1 MARML
6 WITTLSIA
14 LASTAGVVK
23 ASAANPLES
32 LAVTARASD
41 RKRSTIVP
49 PSPSWNR

>member
-23 ASAANPLES
+23 AGYSRRDS
-32 LAVTARASD
+32 TATLMAKSMRL
-41 RKRSTIVP
+41 K
-49 PSPSWNR
+49 